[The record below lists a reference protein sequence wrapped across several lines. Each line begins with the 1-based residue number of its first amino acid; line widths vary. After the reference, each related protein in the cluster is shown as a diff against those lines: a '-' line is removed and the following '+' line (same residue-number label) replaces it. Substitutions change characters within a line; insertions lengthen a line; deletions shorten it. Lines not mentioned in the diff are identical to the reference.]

1 MNQSTLRCSGAQ
13 DLLALPS
20 LLLEFQPT
28 ESVVAVCLRS
38 NIVQF
43 CARSDL
49 DLDDHSVAETAAQV
63 MRGFRN
69 TRGREIVLLG
79 YGRDLGRVRDA
90 LVALRSRLQG
100 VVSVTLAAS
109 DGRFWELEDDDH
121 LPAHDGEPYSTADSA
136 LAAQAV
142 LEGLQVART
151 REEAVA
157 AVRRPPTHLLPEIAV
172 RADDAMQRVL
182 PLDPDER
189 IGMFG
194 HLLERDEPLLPEEAA
209 ELAAALTFE
218 ECQAEFLCQVTT
230 MTAGRFHARLLEAR
244 AAADEECEAAVLGPL
259 AIASWL
265 FGKGAQMNECAA
277 QLAALEPAHPVLRV
291 LGVMLTD
298 AVPPSHWDTW
308 EGR

>member
-1 MNQSTLRCSGAQ
+1 MNPTTTLRCSGAQ

-49 DLDDHSVAETAAQV
+49 DLDDESVAETAAQV

-79 YGRDLGRVRDA
+79 YGRDLARVREA
-90 LVALRSRLQG
+90 IVALRSRLEG
-100 VVSVTLAAS
+100 VVTVALAAS
-109 DGRFWELEDDDH
+109 NGRYWELEDDQ
-121 LPAHDGEPYSTADSA
+121 LPSHDGEPYSTADSA
-136 LAAQAV
+136 LAARAV
-142 LEGLQVART
+142 FEGLQVART

-157 AVRRPPTHLLPEIAV
+157 AVRRPPANLLPGITE
-172 RADDAMQRVL
+172 RMDTAMQRVL
-182 PLDPDER
+182 PLDPDDR
-189 IGMFG
+189 IALFEE
-194 HLLERDEPLLPEEAA
+194 LVERDEALLPDEAA
-209 ELAAALTFE
+209 ELAAVLTDE
-218 ECQAEFLCQVTT
+218 ECQAEFLCQVNTS
-230 MTAGRFHARLLEAR
+230 TAGRFHARLLEAR
-244 AAADEECEAAVLGPL
+244 AAADEECEAAVLAPL

-265 FGKGAQMNECAA
+265 YGKGAQMNECVA
-277 QLAALEPAHPVLRV
+277 QLAELEPRHPVLRM
-291 LGVMLTD
+291 LDVMLTD